1 MDVINEILSTYA
13 LFFDYA
19 HWVEVLSDPVSWGLI
34 GTLIIIEGLLSADN
48 ALVLAV
54 LVKHLP
60 EKQRK
65 KALMYGMF
73 GAYFFRFVF
82 IGVGVYLVKFTF
94 IKVLGA
100 AYLAWIVI
108 SHFRSKAADEDE
120 GREFNKKSWMVRVFG
135 TFWATV
141 VSVELMDIAFSVDS
155 ILAAFA
161 VSEEVWV
168 LLVGGMLG
176 ILMMRTIAGVFLT
189 LIEKV
194 PELESTAFILIGII
208 SAKMFAG
215 AFGYNLPHMAF
226 FAILIFAFA
235 ATFIVHYI
243 NKKKAQNEIKVVSQE
258 TTATQED
265 TEK

>member
-1 MDVINEILSTYA
+1 MEIINQILGTYA
-13 LFFDYA
+13 MFFD
-19 HWVEVLSDPVSWGLI
+19 WQMWGEVLTDPVAWGLI
-34 GTLIIIEGLLSADN
+34 GSLVLIEGLLSADN

-60 EKQRK
+60 EKQKK

-73 GAYFFRFVF
+73 GAYFFRFLF
-82 IGVGVYLVKFTF
+82 IGIGVYLIKFWF

-108 SHFRSKAADEDE
+108 SHFRSKSGNDEDE
-120 GREFNKKSWMVRVFG
+120 GKEFKKDSWLVRVFG

-141 VSVELMDIAFSVDS
+141 ISVEMMDIAFSVDS

-161 VSEEVWV
+161 ISDKVWV

-176 ILMMRTIAGVFLT
+176 ILMMRTVAGLFLA

-194 PELESTAFILIGII
+194 PELENTAFILIGII

-215 AFGYNLPHMAF
+215 VFGFHLSHYAF
-226 FAILIFAFA
+226 FAILIIAFA
-235 ATFIVHYI
+235 ATFIIHFA
-243 NKKKAQNEIKVVSQE
+243 NKKKSAKTE
-258 TTATQED
+258 TAPGKE
-265 TEK
+265 

>member
-1 MDVINEILSTYA
+1 MDVINQILSTYA
-13 LFFDYA
+13 LFFDFEM
-19 HWVEVLSDPVSWGLI
+19 WGQVLTDPVAWGLI
-34 GTLIIIEGLLSADN
+34 GSLIVIEGLLSADN

-73 GAYFFRFVF
+73 GAYFFRFIF
-82 IGVGVYLVKFTF
+82 IGIGVYLVKFWF

-108 SHFRSKAADEDE
+108 QHFRSKNGEEEEE
-120 GREFNKKSWMVRVFG
+120 GAEFKKGSWTVRVFG

-141 VSVELMDIAFSVDS
+141 ISVEMMDIAFSVDS

-161 VSEEVWV
+161 ISDQVWV

-176 ILMMRTIAGVFLT
+176 ILMMRTIAGVFLA
-189 LIEKV
+189 LIERV
-194 PELESTAFILIGII
+194 PELENTAFILIGII
-208 SAKMFAG
+208 SAKMFASV
-215 AFGYNLPHMAF
+215 FGFHLSHIAF
-226 FAILIFAFA
+226 FVILILAFL
-235 ATFIVHYI
+235 ATFVVHYI
-243 NKKKAQNEIKVVSQE
+243 NKAKVGKQE
-258 TTATQED
+258 TAASR
-265 TEK
+265 EK

>member
-1 MDVINEILSTYA
+1 MEVINEILSTYA

-19 HWVEVLSDPVSWGLI
+19 HWVEVLSDPVNWGLI

-108 SHFRSKAADEDE
+108 SHFRSKAGDEDE
-120 GREFNKKSWMVRVFG
+120 GKEFNKKSWLIRVFG

-141 VSVELMDIAFSVDS
+141 ISVEMMDIAFSVDS

-161 VSEEVWV
+161 VSNEVWV
-168 LLVGGMLG
+168 LLLGGMIG
-176 ILMMRTIAGVFLT
+176 ILMMRTIAGVFLA

-194 PELESTAFILIGII
+194 PELENTAFILIGII

-215 AFGYNLPHMAF
+215 AFGYELNHYAF
-226 FAILIFAFA
+226 FAILILAFA
-235 ATFIVHYI
+235 ATFVVHFI
-243 NKKKAQNEIKVVSQE
+243 NKKKAKNEIKVVTQE

-265 TEK
+265 SKE